1 LSAFRREKDA
11 ARNRGVTIMV
21 NINDAYPDKY
31 LKADDLKGQ
40 EIPVVITRADI
51 EEIGQNKDRKI
62 VLYFKDRGKAMVC
75 NKTNARRIAFAYG
88 PESQAWV
95 GKTVVVFPEMVDYK
109 GQPTWALRIKL
120 PANVMQQMAQAPA
133 GAQFDERN
141 PPPPDAA
148 PF

>member
-1 LSAFRREKDA
+1 L
-11 ARNRGVTIMV
+11 V

-31 LKADDLKGQ
+31 LKAEDLKGQ
-40 EIPVVITRADI
+40 EIPVTIVRAEV

-88 PESQAWV
+88 PETQAWP
-95 GKTVVVFPEMVDYK
+95 GKIVIVFPEMVDFK
-109 GQPTWALRIKL
+109 GQPTWALRVKL

-133 GAQFDERN
+133 GQTYDDRN
-141 PPPPDAA
+141 PPPPESAD
-148 PF
+148 F